1 MYLELVLKMPCLL
14 RVVIL
19 DGEGG
24 FGDKGRFK
32 EESGLKDKVYDGL
45 REAGSSGR
53 KIGARGWLTR
63 LGPVF

>member
-32 EESGLKDKVYDGL
+32 EESGLKDGVCDGL
-45 REAGSSGR
+45 REFS
-53 KIGARGWLTR
+53 
-63 LGPVF
+63 P